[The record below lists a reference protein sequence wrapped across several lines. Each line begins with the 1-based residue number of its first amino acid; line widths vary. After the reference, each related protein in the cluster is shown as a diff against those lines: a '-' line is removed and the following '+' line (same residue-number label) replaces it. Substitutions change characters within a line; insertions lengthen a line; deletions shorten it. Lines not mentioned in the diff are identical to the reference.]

1 MSAQTFR
8 QRIYALVEVPPDETG
23 KAKFDAFDVFIAML
37 IVLSVAANIL
47 ASVPSIEARFG
58 QTLSVFELAAAYI
71 FAVEY
76 LLRLW
81 SCIENPRFAHPVKGR
96 LRFIFSPMAIIDL
109 LAFAPS
115 LVPFWSVDLMVLRA
129 CRLLRIIRV
138 LKLGRYSR
146 AMTTLGNVLHSR
158 RAELAVMGFV
168 MLVVLIIASSPMYYI
183 EHERQPETF
192 GSIPDAMWWAVITLT
207 TIGYGDVYP
216 KTGLGKVIGGVVAL
230 CGIGIVALPTAII
243 AQGFAEALKPKHQR
257 QCPHCGKET
266 HE

>member
-1 MSAQTFR
+1 MQNRLRLRT
-8 QRIYALVEVPPDETG
+8 YALVEVPPDETG
-23 KAKFDAFDVFIAML
+23 KAKFDSFDIFIATM
-37 IVLSVAANIL
+37 IVLSVLANIL
-47 ASVPSIEARFG
+47 ASVPSIEAKFG
-58 QTLSVFELAAAYI
+58 GALSSFEIGAAYI
-71 FAVEY
+71 FAGEY

-81 SCIENPRFAHPVKGR
+81 SCVENPRFAHPITGR

-129 CRLLRIIRV
+129 CRLLRIMRV
-138 LKLGRYSR
+138 LKLGRYSS
-146 AMTTLGNVLHSR
+146 AMTTLGNVLYSR

-168 MLVVLIIASSPMYYI
+168 MLVVLIIASSLMYYV
-183 EHERQPETF
+183 EHQHQPESF
-192 GSIPDAMWWAVITLT
+192 GSIPAAMWWAVITLT

-216 KTGLGKVIGGVVAL
+216 KTELGKVIGGIVAL

-243 AQGFAEALKPKHQR
+243 AQGFAEALKPKR
-257 QCPHCGKET
+257 QQKCPHCGGEI